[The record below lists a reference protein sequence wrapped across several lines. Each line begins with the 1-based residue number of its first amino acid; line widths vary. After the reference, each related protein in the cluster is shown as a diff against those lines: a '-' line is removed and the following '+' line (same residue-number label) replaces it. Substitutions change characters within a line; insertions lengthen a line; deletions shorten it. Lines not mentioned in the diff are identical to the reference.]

1 MNKRQEKIWLC
12 IAVLSAILF
21 TVFTLSYFVT
31 RPWHSVA
38 ELGGDGIKNT
48 FTYLYHSV
56 YDTGVWFRGMNY
68 PYGEHIVY
76 TDAIPVV
83 SVLLSYCKGITPDT
97 ALTVLWWLIG
107 LSYVLCIVYTYL
119 LLVRFK
125 VSPFFAILFATL
137 ICVCSPQIFRI
148 QSHYALSF
156 NCVIPMLFYW
166 TMRYY
171 DKARLKYALY
181 IFIAGCITA
190 FIHPY
195 FALVI
200 FIWVVLYVIGY
211 LLFIKSSVGQRLK
224 HGLPLLTATI
234 CVFIFMGLVM
244 KLTDPIKDRPRMPFG
259 TFDNRTKHADLYT
272 SDRSPIWMY
281 VKKKGYKVEISNATE
296 GYAYLGLAVVIV
308 LIVTIAS
315 ILYRKI
321 RKQGSDPIVNT
332 TLFSPIWLFIA
343 ILSLLFSMG
352 IPLRWMMWILDYV
365 SVFRQFR
372 TLGRFNWLF
381 YYIITVYASAMLY
394 HWYSALRSKNRNAAA
409 GVIVVCFLGLWS
421 YEAAANISF
430 SRSTAAKAQENYAMF
445 FSEKEQTWSAY
456 LQEHHHSA
464 ADFQGI
470 LLLKF
475 FHIGT
480 EKLWIGDAGWLMFLG
495 TRASMQLHLPIVDVL
510 MSRSSWSQ
518 AEAQV
523 KNVGGP
529 FTEKP
534 ILQGLA
540 KKMDEPFLLL
550 KYDGDTL
557 DVNQQYLLSA
567 SDSIGRFSQCVVY
580 ACYPYRIL
588 DNDKKQTDVAHAIAA
603 TMHTGDTCIGSVA
616 TYFIDHFDAQ
626 ITRGSFFGQGAVTEI
641 KSDSSVIKTISIA
654 ASAANIPY
662 EFSCWYLL
670 GDEDYKS
677 PEMIL
682 EFLDTSGKV
691 LMKTKDLPRAGTDNA
706 GLWFRSGIFFTMPQ
720 GCINIRCSLTSEGH
734 SYRLMDEM
742 QLRPA
747 NALIIS
753 KDANGSIMANNHL
766 LNK

>member
-12 IAVLSAILF
+12 IAVLSAIFF
-21 TVFTLSYFVT
+21 TVFTLSHFVT

-56 YDTGVWFRGMNY
+56 YDKGMWFQGMNY

-83 SVLLSYCKGITPDT
+83 SVLLSYCKGITPNI
-97 ALTVLWWLIG
+97 ALTVLWWLIA
-107 LSYVLCIVYTYL
+107 LSYVLCMVYIYL

-125 VSPFFAILFATL
+125 VGYFFAILFAAL

-171 DKARLKYALY
+171 DKASLKYALY

-200 FIWVVLYVIGY
+200 FMWVVLYAIGY
-211 LLFIKSSVGQRLK
+211 LIFIKDSFSKKVK
-224 HGLPLLTATI
+224 HGLPLLVATI
-234 CVFIFMGLVM
+234 CMFIFMGLVM

-281 VKKKGYKVEISNATE
+281 VKEKGYKVEISNATE
-296 GYAYLGLAVVIV
+296 GYAYLGLAVVII
-308 LIVTIAS
+308 LIITIALV
-315 ILYRKI
+315 LYRKV
-321 RKQGSDPIVNT
+321 RRRGNDPIVNAA
-332 TLFSPIWLFIA
+332 LFSPIWLFIA
-343 ILSLLFSMG
+343 FLSLLFSMG
-352 IPLRWMMWILDYV
+352 IPLRWMMWVLDYV

-372 TLGRFNWLF
+372 ALGRFNWLF
-381 YYIITVYASAMLY
+381 YYIITVYASVMLY
-394 HWYSALRSKNRNAAA
+394 HWYSVLKSKNRTALA
-409 GVIVVCFLGLWS
+409 GVMIICLLGLWG

-445 FSEKEQTWSAY
+445 FSEKEQTWPVY
-456 LQEHHHSA
+456 LQMHHHTA
-464 ADFQGI
+464 TDFQGI

-480 EKLWIGDAGWLMFLG
+480 EKLWVGDAGWLMFLG
-495 TRASMQLHLPIVDVL
+495 TKASMQLHLPIIDVL

-518 AEAQV
+518 AEKQV

-529 FTEKP
+529 FTDKP
-534 ILQGLA
+534 MLRDL
-540 KKMDEPFLLL
+540 KNNKPFLLL
-550 KYDGDTL
+550 KYDNDTL
-557 DVNQQYLLSA
+557 DVNQLYLLSA
-567 SDSIGRFSQCVVY
+567 SDSIGHFGQCNVY
-580 ACYPYRIL
+580 ACYPQRII
-588 DNDKKQTDVAHAIAA
+588 DNDKQYTNLVRTIAA
-603 TMHTGDTCIGSVA
+603 TMRTGDTCIGSTA
-616 TYFIDHFDAQ
+616 TSYIDHYDGQ
-626 ITRGSFFGQGAVTEI
+626 MVSGSLFGQGALSEI
-641 KSDSSVIKTISIA
+641 KSDSIVIKTIPIA
-654 ASAANIPY
+654 PSSANLPY

-670 GDEDYKS
+670 GVEDYKS

-691 LMKTKDLPRAGTDNA
+691 LMKTKDLPRMGTDND
-706 GLWFRSGIFFTMPQ
+706 GLWFRSGTFFTMPQ
-720 GCINIRCSLTSEGH
+720 GCTAIRCSLTSEGH
-734 SYRLMDEM
+734 SYRLIDEL

-753 KDANGSIMANNHL
+753 KNTNGRIMANNHL